1 MGKKPG
7 LDAAYGLHGP
17 EDVKA
22 LYRDWA
28 GTYDTGF
35 VAERGYVLHEVV
47 AAGFVAAGG
56 AGPVLD
62 VGAGTGLVGAA
73 LARRGLGPLHAT
85 DISAPMLAEAEA
97 KGCYADLFEADIT
110 QPLACANSTYG
121 GVVSAGTF
129 TLGHLGPDPLAELV
143 RITRPGGVLAIAVN
157 AVHYEAAG
165 FAAALA
171 ALGPRITGLATHSI
185 RIYAEDAAHDHAAD
199 LGLLV
204 TFRAA

>member
-1 MGKKPG
+1 MAKKPD
-7 LDAAYGLHGP
+7 LDAAYALQGP

-22 LYRDWA
+22 LYGDWA
-28 GTYDTGF
+28 ETYDAGF
-35 VAERGYVLHEVV
+35 AAERDYVLHENV

-73 LARRGLGPLHAT
+73 LAGRGVRPLHAT
-85 DISAPMLAEAEA
+85 DISAEMLAVAA
-97 KGCYADLFEADIT
+97 SKGCYAEVFEADIT
-110 QPLACANSTYG
+110 RPLAIPDGTYG
-121 GVVSAGTF
+121 GIVSAGTF
-129 TLGHLGPDPLAELV
+129 TLGHLGPDPLLELV

-165 FAAALA
+165 FAGAFTAM
-171 ALGPRITGLATHSI
+171 GPAIEGLAQQTI
-185 RIYAEDAAHDHAAD
+185 RIYAEGARHDHAED
-199 LGLLV
+199 MSLLV